1 MKCVCLE
8 NTELIGNLREKPDP
22 NFNHPSHFLDAKT
35 YFRATWSDHLLV
47 LKRNYKGS
55 EDS

>member
-22 NFNHPSHFLDAKT
+22 NFNHPSHFLDVKHILEQPGLT
-35 YFRATWSDHLLV
+35 IS
-47 LKRNYKGS
+47 
-55 EDS
+55 